1 MICVNL
7 KIDCMSAVLVMQLVV
22 AVVVV
27 KKKSLSST
35 KVSVDKLSGLCD
47 DLDSKGVDCE
57 GDSKIVVSDAFE
69 LRDDNELL
77 HVFVS
82 TGAFNS

>member
-1 MICVNL
+1 M
-7 KIDCMSAVLVMQLVV
+7 
-22 AVVVV
+22 
-27 KKKSLSST
+27 
-35 KVSVDKLSGLCD
+35 SVDKLSGLCD

-82 TGAFNS
+82 TGAF